1 MRALYG
7 TSTSQRDALNCESQL
22 ITRAAVFRFV
32 GIVLFVSIGTAVL
45 VAAAKSLGLMI
56 SETDSAAPA
65 GVYRLTNTLFKRGD
79 LVVACLP
86 REIAREGLGRGY
98 LQAGPCPGNAEPVAK
113 IIGALPGD
121 LLDVESSHTC
131 VNGLCFDNSAVAQTD
146 TIGRDLSHVGF
157 GKRVV
162 APNQIWLFG
171 FNDRKSWDSRY
182 FGPLPIPNV
191 RGKAQP
197 ILTW

>member
-7 TSTSQRDALNCESQL
+7 TRTSQRDTLNCESQL

-32 GIVLFVSIGTAVL
+32 GIVLFVSISTAVL

-56 SETDSAAPA
+56 SETDSAARA
-65 GVYRLTNTLFKRGD
+65 GIYRLTMTRFKRGD

-86 REIAREGLGRGY
+86 REIAREGRERGY
-98 LQAGPCPGNAEPVAK
+98 LEAGPCPGNAEPVAK
-113 IIGALPGD
+113 VVGALPGD
-121 LLDVESSHTC
+121 LLDVESSRTC
-131 VNGLCFDNSAVAQTD
+131 VNGLCFGNSAVAQND
-146 TIGRDLSHVGF
+146 TIGRALSHVGF

-182 FGPLPIPNV
+182 FGPLPSANV